1 MEKNDMKLYLVV
13 IGSLIVATLTY
24 IKYINNNTKNK
35 RRNNTKYFAETQ
47 VSHKLSQKQKDTRSV
62 ALCLIVPALPA
73 LALENVIKNDQIDSE
88 YIKELIDNSLYFLC
102 TDDTYEAKEISK
114 LLETTNEDYRNISEQ
129 REVYVSIEIDNAEEM
144 VGKKVPYILKRNLPA
159 NAQGVVKKIACL
171 KYLSVS
177 GLEKFNR
184 I

>member
-1 MEKNDMKLYLVV
+1 MKLYLVV

-35 RRNNTKYFAETQ
+35 RRKKAKYFAETQ
-47 VSHKLSQKQKDTRSV
+47 VSHKSYQKQKDTRPV

-73 LALENVIKNDQIDSE
+73 LALENVRKNDQIDSE

-102 TDDTYEAKEISK
+102 TDDTYKAKKISE
-114 LLETTNEDYRNISEQ
+114 LLETTDEDYINVSEQ

-144 VGKKVPYILKRNLPA
+144 IGKTVPYILKRNLPV
-159 NAQGVVKKIACL
+159 NAQGEVRKIACL

>member
-1 MEKNDMKLYLVV
+1 MKLYLVV
-13 IGSLIVATLTY
+13 IGSLIVGTFAC
-24 IKYINNNTKNK
+24 IKYINNNNKNK
-35 RRNNTKYFAETQ
+35 RIRKAKYVAENK
-47 VSHKLSQKQKDTRSV
+47 VSQISPQKQKDTRPV
-62 ALCLIVPALPA
+62 TLCIIVPA
-73 LALENVIKNDQIDSE
+73 LALENVRKNYPIDSE

-102 TDDTYEAKEISK
+102 TDDTYEAKKISE
-114 LLETTNEDYRNISEQ
+114 LLETTDEDYINVSEQ

-144 VGKKVPYILKRNLPA
+144 IRKKVPYILKRNLPA
-159 NAQGVVKKIACL
+159 NAKGVVRQLACL